1 MRLVRLGRLGGAKQ
15 VVGRSASTG
24 GCSFQHS
31 AMVLVTSIA
40 RTAVLQGELE

>member
-1 MRLVRLGRLGGAKQ
+1 MRLVRLGRLGGVER

-24 GCSFQHS
+24 GCSFRDS

-40 RTAVLQGELE
+40 RTAVLRGELE